1 MKNFISL
8 LEKTVLFQGL
18 TEPELT
24 SILQCQSPHY
34 RHYAKHDYLL
44 HTGERAH
51 SIGIVLEG
59 SVTILK
65 EDHWGNRN
73 ILSKLGPGQ
82 LFAEVYAC
90 TQDEPMDVS
99 VMTDDGATVLFL
111 NARRILTICPSACAF
126 HALLIRNLLS
136 VMAQKNL
143 RLNAKLTH
151 LTQRTTRDK
160 LLSYLSEECL
170 KQGSSTFEIPFD
182 RQQLADYLSVNRSAL
197 SKELSMLKE
206 EGLIQFR
213 KNKFTLL
220 EQLPHDS

>member
-1 MKNFISL
+1 MKNYIPL

-18 TEPELT
+18 SETEVT

-34 RHYAKHDYLL
+34 RQYAKHDYLL

-59 SVTILK
+59 SVTILN
-65 EDHWGNRN
+65 EDLWGNRN
-73 ILSKLGPGQ
+73 ILTKLGPGQ

-90 TQDEPMDVS
+90 TQDQPMGVS
-99 VMTDDGATVLFL
+99 VMTDEGATVLFL
-111 NARRILTICPSACAF
+111 NARRILTICPSGCTF
-126 HALLIRNLLS
+126 HALLIRNLVSAL
-136 VMAQKNL
+136 AQKNL
-143 RLNAKLTH
+143 KLNAKLSY

-160 LLSYLSEECL
+160 LLSYLSEEYL
-170 KQGSSTFEIPFD
+170 TQGSSTFEIPYD

-197 SKELSMLKE
+197 SKELGMLKE
-206 EGLIQFR
+206 EGLIQFQ

-220 EQLPHDS
+220 GHLPQDI